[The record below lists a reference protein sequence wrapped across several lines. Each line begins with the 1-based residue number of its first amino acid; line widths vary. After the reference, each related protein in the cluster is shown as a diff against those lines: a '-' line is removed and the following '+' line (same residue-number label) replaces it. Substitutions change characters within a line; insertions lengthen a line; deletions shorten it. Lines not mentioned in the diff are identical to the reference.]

1 MFRRKAR
8 ECACNPTDAPT
19 DAIEPAQVTPGEP
32 ADLGGCLQWVKLE
45 KVPSEY
51 AACMD
56 RLGKFGKITGAKD
69 VYRALS
75 GKYEKVA
82 R

>member
-45 KVPSEY
+45 KVPSD